1 MRVPALAALALFA
14 AASSALAQTSAPRKP
29 GAFTQCFRSSDYQG
43 FKPIDSHSF
52 VLRANVSD
60 YYRIELASGCPEL
73 LRPQARLITTTRD
86 AFVCNELD
94 WDLKVG
100 ASGEPAIGCIV
111 SGQRRLT
118 AAEIAALP
126 KKNLP

>member
-1 MRVPALAALALFA
+1 MRVPALAVLALLT
-14 AASSALAQTSAPRKP
+14 ASAPALAQQSAPRKP
-29 GAFTQCFRSSDYQG
+29 GAFTQCFRSRDYQG
-43 FKPIDSHSF
+43 FKPIDAHSF

-73 LRPQARLITTTRD
+73 LRQQARLVTTTRD
-86 AFVCNELD
+86 AYVCNELD

-100 ASGEPAIGCIV
+100 APGEPAVGCIV
-111 SGQRRLT
+111 SAQRRLT
-118 AAEIAALP
+118 AAEVAALP